1 MVNVSELIR
10 FISVTCPDGQ
20 YKSDVMNTCTSCD
33 AGEEPN
39 PTKSAC
45 GEYLSL

>member
-1 MVNVSELIR
+1 MVNDSELIR
-10 FISVTCPDGQ
+10 FISDTCPDGE
-20 YKSDVMNTCTSCD
+20 YKSDGMNTCTSCD

-45 GEYLSL
+45 GE